1 LKAREV
7 LILPGKA
14 FFLCACVAAQLLL
27 LAASAASLGDLPRS
41 SDSRD
46 PHSLPIFYDPVL
58 AAQGFPS
65 PLVKATIAGHEA
77 LFIVDTG
84 ASVNTLAEWFTE
96 DAGIPSNS
104 TNSIAE
110 GSAGKT
116 SAIRVAHEIHGRFS
130 DGNAL
135 TLNEAIVVQFPPVF
149 KTLHLGGL
157 LSPQLLA
164 PVGMATL
171 LDLRTPSLRF
181 LPFQSA
187 VSELRRVESS
197 TAPLSVTP
205 ACRNGDSK
213 FVNRLY
219 LTPVSIPGSTDL
231 VLVDTG
237 ATKTIFS
244 EKSKIAQA
252 VAGRSEPGP
261 RSEGVGGAMGA
272 GRLARNIKLLLGGR
286 MVAVNPSIGK
296 VSASCDSAGILG
308 MDALRSCFLI
318 LGDRKMAFSCD

>member
-1 LKAREV
+1 M
-7 LILPGKA
+7 LIQPGKA
-14 FFLCACVAAQLLL
+14 FFPCVCAAAQFLLM
-27 LAASAASLGDLPRS
+27 AASAASFGDLPRS
-41 SDSRD
+41 SDSPD
-46 PHSLPIFYDPVL
+46 PHSLPIFYDPAL

-84 ASVNTLAEWFTE
+84 ASVNTLADWFTE

-116 SAIRVAHEIHGRFS
+116 SAIRVAHEVYGRFS
-130 DGNAL
+130 DGHSLAL
-135 TLNEAIVVQFPPVF
+135 DEAIVVEFPPVF
-149 KTLHLGGL
+149 KSLHLGGL

-181 LPFQSA
+181 LTFQSA
-187 VSELRRVESS
+187 VSELRRVEPS

-205 ACRNGDSK
+205 ACRNETSK

-219 LTPVSIPGSTDL
+219 LTSVSIPGSTDL

-237 ATKTIFS
+237 ATKTTFS
-244 EKSKIAQA
+244 EKSKIGRA
-252 VAGRSEPGP
+252 VEGRSEPGP
-261 RSEGVGGAMGA
+261 RSEGVGGPMGA
-272 GRLARNIKLLLGGR
+272 GRLVRNVKLLLGGR
-286 MVAVNPSIGK
+286 MVELNPSIGK

-308 MDALRSCFLI
+308 MDALRNCFLI
-318 LGDRKMAFSCD
+318 LGGRKMAFSCD